1 MSDMSSGG
9 NASSGLLT
17 DKQIE
22 HFHLIRE
29 YNRENCKPASYDLTI
44 GDRHYLYEDSGNWK
58 AVFLGSSNGLNEA
71 NEKFGPDSP
80 LLLSAP
86 RRGAT
91 ELIIPPFGSAII
103 QLDETIDLYN
113 LNKQECQNDVLIAG
127 RFDLKLKSIYK
138 GLISQQ
144 ATQVEPGYIGK
155 LYCFVYNLG
164 SQEVVLKK
172 GDGFAT
178 IEFYFV
184 SSNSIEDNNK
194 LTNGSNRDG
203 GSNSKYSGQFC
214 RGTEAGGQCRG
225 IYDIRWLYEQGMLP
239 KECGMAPI
247 YNLVNGNINDA
258 VAKHLERSDTIDRL
272 AQHVGNRLNERQ
284 NAIKIIISLVAAII
298 TFFATSF
305 LISINAELRYFQEE
319 LAFFG
324 DLNSGGLGYEAL
336 QAIEEH
342 TNTLEHLRQCQQLSL
357 LIFSALIVG
366 LLLIL
371 FFAYMRPRYKRKWEQ
386 KRQAMEAKYEYK
398 QVKKELKEKKK
409 QEKEGQKTKD
419 QKAEGQKTEEKT
431 EDRKAEGQE
440 TEDQKAE
447 DQETEG
453 QETEA
458 SEAKSQM
465 TNKRKAK
472 KRKPGTRNRKR

>member
-9 NASSGLLT
+9 NAPSGLLT
-17 DKQIE
+17 GEQIE
-22 HFHLIRE
+22 SYELIRGNNM
-29 YNRENCKPASYDLTI
+29 NRNNCKSASYDLTI

-58 AVFLGSSNGLNEA
+58 AVFLGSSNELNTA
-71 NEKFGPDSP
+71 NNGFNSDSP

-91 ELIIPPFGSAII
+91 ELIIPPFGSAIV
-103 QLDETIDLYN
+103 QLDETVDLYN
-113 LNKQECQNDVLIAG
+113 VITKKNVVIAG

-184 SSNSIEDNNK
+184 SSNPKEDINNP
-194 LTNGSNRDG
+194 TNGSNREG
-203 GSNSKYSGQFC
+203 ESNSKYSGQFC
-214 RGTEAGGQCRG
+214 KGTEAGGQCRG

-247 YNLVNGNINDA
+247 HNLVNGNINDA
-258 VAKHLERSDTIDRL
+258 VAKNLERSDTIDRL
-272 AQHVGNRLNERQ
+272 AEHVGNRLNEKQ

-305 LISINAELRYFQEE
+305 LININAELRYFQEE
-319 LAFFG
+319 LAFFS
-324 DLNSGGLGYEAL
+324 DLNSGELGYEAL

-342 TNTLEHLRQCQQLSL
+342 TNMLEHLRQCQQLSL

-398 QVKKELKEKKK
+398 QVKKELKEKRK
-409 QEKEGQKTKD
+409 QEKEGQKT
-419 QKAEGQKTEEKT
+419 EGQKTE
-431 EDRKAEGQE
+431 GQE
-440 TEDQKAE
+440 TGAL
-447 DQETEG
+447 
-453 QETEA
+453 
-458 SEAKSQM
+458 EAKSQM

-472 KRKPGTRNRKR
+472 KRKPGRRNRKR